1 MNAPATISWEPNL
14 GDFSFDNRTRTV
26 DSSGDTNIDFFRVP
40 GTQRIWAE
48 GTVVEHRRDKT
59 EYFAVFDPN
68 RFFATA
74 LRSRLELKGIRID
87 GATEA
92 TTEPRDI
99 GNLNFLA
106 THESRRLEDLIYPIL
121 SSSQNLFAESLLKN
135 LAANLGEAGSWDEG
149 IALETSF
156 LIDTVGIDSTAFEL
170 HDGSGLASS
179 NVITPRAFV
188 RLLDFMENHPNNAP
202 FMRGLPRSGGRG
214 SLARRFLETPLE
226 GLVTA
231 KTGAIYHVNSL
242 NGYVDTR
249 GGRVKFSVMVN
260 SHTAGSSAATRRI
273 DEFLVALLR

>member
-1 MNAPATISWEPNL
+1 MALSFCEAVGYSISENSTQGVVFGRNWTRCLVVRESAVLRTAWE
-14 GDFSFDNRTRTV
+14 V
-26 DSSGDTNIDFFRVP
+26 
-40 GTQRIWAE
+40 
-48 GTVVEHRRDKT
+48 
-59 EYFAVFDPN
+59 
-68 RFFATA
+68 
-74 LRSRLELKGIRID
+74 RLVAISK
-87 GATEA
+87 
-92 TTEPRDI
+92 
-99 GNLNFLA
+99 
-106 THESRRLEDLIYPIL
+106 
-121 SSSQNLFAESLLKN
+121 
-135 LAANLGEAGSWDEG
+135 
-149 IALETSF
+149 
-156 LIDTVGIDSTAFEL
+156 L

-231 KTGAIYHVNSL
+231 KTGGIYHVNSL